1 MSTTSSRRKQQT
13 VNTMTFL
20 RNRTA
25 DFIATPT
32 RNLDVIVKR
41 DESITGNLTVGK
53 DLRANNFY
61 ASGNFYLDNYILIP
75 PGTIIAYAGVVNPN
89 PPEGWLLCDGHE
101 VSIAQYP
108 DLYNAIGDT
117 YHFIGNHEDGRTFML
132 PDLRG
137 RTIIGVGTGRVYP
150 GGSVYLTD
158 RELGDAGGEEQHTLT
173 VNEMPSHSHTSNAN
187 GGDNGTGLVFDNDTG
202 TTQTTNDSPNEHNIV
217 NPPIALIIN
226 NTGGGQ
232 SHNNMQPFF
241 ALNYLIKY

>member
-1 MSTTSSRRKQQT
+1 MSTTTSRRKQQT

-32 RNLDVIVKR
+32 RNLDVVVKR

-75 PGTIIAYAGVVNPN
+75 PGTIIASAAIN
-89 PPEGWLLCDGHE
+89 PPEGWLVCDGRE
-101 VSIAQYP
+101 VLIDQYP
-108 DLYNAIGDT
+108 NLYNAIGDT
-117 YHFIGNHEDGRTFML
+117 YHFIGNYQDGQTFML

-150 GGSVYLTD
+150 GGSLYLTQ
-158 RELGDAGGEEQHTLT
+158 RALGDAGGEENHILT
-173 VNEMPSHSHTSNAN
+173 INEMPSHSHTSNAN
-187 GGDNGTGLVFDNDTG
+187 GGNNGIGLVSDTDTG

-217 NPPIALIIN
+217 NPPIALVIDAS
-226 NTGGGQ
+226 GGGLP
-232 SHNNMQPFF
+232 HNNMQPFF

>member
-32 RNLDVIVKR
+32 RNLDVVVKR

-53 DLRANNFY
+53 DLRANSFY

-75 PGTIIAYAGVVNPN
+75 PGTIIASAAIII
-89 PPEGWLLCDGHE
+89 PEGWLVCDGRE
-101 VSIAQYP
+101 VLIDQYP
-108 DLYNAIGDT
+108 NLYNAIGDT
-117 YHFIGNHEDGRTFML
+117 YHFIGNHQDVQTFML

-150 GGSVYLTD
+150 GGSSYLTQ
-158 RELGDAGGEEQHTLT
+158 RELGDAGGEENHTLT
-173 VNEMPSHSHTSNAN
+173 SNEMPSHSHTIPTMAGDDLNFTNVTGQVPAADSNPTQN
-187 GGDNGTGLVFDNDTG
+187 VKSVSSGL
-202 TTQTTNDSPNEHNIV
+202 
-217 NPPIALIIN
+217 
-226 NTGGGQ
+226 TGGGQ

>member
-32 RNLDVIVKR
+32 RNLDVVVKR

-75 PGTIIAYAGVVNPN
+75 PGTIIASAAIN
-89 PPEGWLLCDGHE
+89 PPEGWLVCDGRE
-101 VSIAQYP
+101 VLIDQYP
-108 DLYNAIGDT
+108 NLYNAIGDT
-117 YHFIGNHEDGRTFML
+117 YHFIGNHQDGQTFML

-150 GGSVYLTD
+150 GGSLYLTQ
-158 RELGDAGGEEQHTLT
+158 RELGDAGGEENHTLT
-173 VNEMPSHSHTSNAN
+173 SNEMPSHSHTIPTMAGDDLNFTNVTGQVPAADSNPN
-187 GGDNGTGLVFDNDTG
+187 QNVKSVSSGSTGGD
-202 TTQTTNDSPNEHNIV
+202 QP
-217 NPPIALIIN
+217 
-226 NTGGGQ
+226 
-232 SHNNMQPFF
+232 HNNMQPFF